1 MRTLIYLGTT
11 DPSFAE
17 VLAENLRQWG
27 MKVLLPA
34 EEESWER
41 LKKKKVEV
49 VLLDIRQRFQEA
61 LRLLRGI
68 RAELP
73 EVSVIVI
80 NRPDNIQDSLLSMQ
94 AGAADEILTPCDTG
108 LLKKKINEACARRL
122 ALLPKKKRRSPL
134 AIFSAA
140 MAAASFAQA
149 GEFAMAAEFLEE
161 PQPKEKN
168 DTGPERS

>member
-11 DPSFAE
+11 DPFFAE
-17 VLAENLRQWG
+17 VLSENLRQWG
-27 MKVLLPA
+27 MKVLLA
-34 EEESWER
+34 EEEESLAR
-41 LKKKKVEV
+41 LKNKKVEV

-80 NRPDNIQDSLLSMQ
+80 NRPDNIHDSLVSMQ

-108 LLKKKINEACARRL
+108 LLKKKIIEACARRL
-122 ALLPKKKRRSPL
+122 ELLPKKKRRSPL

-149 GEFAMAAEFLEE
+149 GEFEMAEDFLQE
-161 PQPKEKN
+161 PPQNDRNGKGPKK
-168 DTGPERS
+168 R